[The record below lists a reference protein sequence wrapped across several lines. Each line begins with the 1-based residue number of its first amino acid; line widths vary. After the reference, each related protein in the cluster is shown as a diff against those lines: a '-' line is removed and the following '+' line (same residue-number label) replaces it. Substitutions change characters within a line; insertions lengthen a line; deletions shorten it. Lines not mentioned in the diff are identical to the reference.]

1 MFMIYNNIVYRE
13 VCIEVTRRCNMSC
26 PHCLRGDAQNIDL
39 DVNFADNFIRNF
51 RDKNILNLHFTG
63 GEPTLCP
70 EVIDFCLSKFLKYS
84 VNLVRVGMVTNG
96 RNISEKLVGIIK
108 KWLDLGLSFCFSVSF
123 DDYHEPL
130 SDQDISRLNELKELG
145 CVVGTKALNAESKDL
160 LNLGKA
166 RINGIGVDTV
176 KRTFQVCGYY
186 NYLFVES
193 TIVLTCKGDVLFCCD
208 YEYDNIDDLRLCS
221 YNDRLSEIIFKTGVN
236 TRIQNTINSGYTYR
250 MLEKL
255 KADGKLK
262 LS

>member
-1 MFMIYNNIVYRE
+1 MFMVYNNIIYHD

-39 DVNFADNFIRNF
+39 DTDLADNFLRNF
-51 RDKNILNLHFTG
+51 RNKNIISLLFTG

-70 EVIDFCLSKFLKYS
+70 EIIDFCLSKCLEYQINIKS
-84 VNLVRVGMVTNG
+84 IDMVTNG
-96 RNISEKLVGIIK
+96 KGISKTFIRMIEKWVS
-108 KWLDLGLSFCFSVSF
+108 LGFNFYFCVSF

-208 YEYDNIDDLRLCS
+208 YEYDNIEDVRLCS
-221 YNDRLSEIIFKTGVN
+221 YNDKLSEIIFKTGVN

-255 KADGKLK
+255 KAEGKLK